1 MLWGRCECEPL
12 LDPLCVRCI
21 AGASGDAVETSGEK
35 PEPPTPT
42 RPDDLKGDWLWVS
55 ALDLWLL
62 KYEEDQIFA
71 SYHDL
76 PQVGGVSECRAGRL
90 GTFWPTWRIFSARA
104 RPGTPTSMSL
114 VDSLVDSLVKL
125 LVERPRNNPKL

>member
-1 MLWGRCECEPL
+1 MGWPWRATGQDLGDEDLVPGIEDEEERAREAAARGHEFDSAEDL
-12 LDPLCVRCI
+12 L
-21 AGASGDAVETSGEK
+21 GASSCDCGGCELVMRCCGDGVSANPFLIHCACDASQVHQAMRRRPAASGEK

-71 SYHDL
+71 S
-76 PQVGGVSECRAGRL
+76 
-90 GTFWPTWRIFSARA
+90 
-104 RPGTPTSMSL
+104 
-114 VDSLVDSLVKL
+114 
-125 LVERPRNNPKL
+125 

>member
-1 MLWGRCECEPL
+1 M
-12 LDPLCVRCI
+12 
-21 AGASGDAVETSGEK
+21 ETGGEK

-90 GTFWPTWRIFSARA
+90 GTFWPTWQI
-104 RPGTPTSMSL
+104 GTPTSMSL
-114 VDSLVDSLVKL
+114 VDSLVDSLVGSLVKL